1 MLNLMKK
8 VLKKRVC
15 AALGAVLLL
24 TGSSAPASSFVF
36 LTRAT
41 KAQSVNGWNKF
52 HSVPGKCKVSLPA
65 HPEHVKQVMPVPKE
79 GYDLRYDVYVSAF
92 EKKAVYMMLVA
103 QYPPFMNESYVEESL
118 ESFLNGLVMQNQ
130 DNKLIFADLTVV
142 QGHKALDFFID
153 SKGVYFKGR
162 AIMANNNLYLLAM
175 ECEHKNYLQEHFNH
189 FINSFEIIQQ

>member
-1 MLNLMKK
+1 MLNFMKK
-8 VLKKRVC
+8 ALSTRVFC
-15 AALGAVLLL
+15 ALGAVLLL
-24 TGSSAPASSFVF
+24 TGSSNPASSFTF
-36 LTRAT
+36 LT
-41 KAQSVNGWNKF
+41 KENKVQPVYGWNKF

-65 HPEHVKQVMPVPKE
+65 PPEHVKQVMPVPEE

-92 EKKAVYMMLVA
+92 QKKAVYMMLVA

-130 DNKLIFADLTVV
+130 DNKLIFADITAV
-142 QGHKALDFFID
+142 QGYKALDFFID

-189 FINSFEIIQQ
+189 FINSFEIVKQ